1 MTARVSV
8 VIPAWNAA
16 ATIGAT
22 LASVLAQTRPADE
35 IVVIDDGS
43 SDGTAAI
50 VEALASRH
58 AALRLVRQENAG
70 PMRARNRG
78 VAETT
83 GDYVAPIDA
92 DDLWAND
99 YLADMAAALERT
111 GAGFAYALYRLID
124 ADDRVLRDGFD
135 FGVEG
140 FARSRHWFVN
150 FVGNGSA
157 AVFRRDA
164 LLVAGGYDEA
174 TRAWGGA
181 EDYLLQMRIA
191 ARLPVARVGRRLVG
205 YRRLAGSY
213 SSDPLAACQARLN
226 AVRLAMSEA
235 GAEGASAIA
244 RWVKSDAARTTAAM
258 LLMQGGS
265 WPALRLAATA
275 LMADPAATLADLG
288 RRLRNAVARRTVGN
302 LPLFFACDPDASF
315 APTPSASS

>member
-35 IVVIDDGS
+35 IVVVDDGS

-99 YLADMAAALERT
+99 YLADMAA
-111 GAGFAYALYRLID
+111 
-124 ADDRVLRDGFD
+124 DDPHPEV
-135 FGVEG
+135 
-140 FARSRHWFVN
+140 
-150 FVGNGSA
+150 
-157 AVFRRDA
+157 RR
-164 LLVAGGYDEA
+164 
-174 TRAWGGA
+174 
-181 EDYLLQMRIA
+181 
-191 ARLPVARVGRRLVG
+191 
-205 YRRLAGSY
+205 
-213 SSDPLAACQARLN
+213 
-226 AVRLAMSEA
+226 
-235 GAEGASAIA
+235 
-244 RWVKSDAARTTAAM
+244 
-258 LLMQGGS
+258 
-265 WPALRLAATA
+265 AATA
-275 LMADPAATLADLG
+275 TLALYPPAKADPCPA
-288 RRLRNAVARRTVGN
+288 
-302 LPLFFACDPDASF
+302 
-315 APTPSASS
+315 